1 MQRVPKFVLAATVA
15 LCMFTACASD
25 SAEDLEGEGSDA
37 RALKIAKSV
46 MKALGGRGQFNAV
59 RYLSFHFVVER
70 DSQRVSDWRHDW
82 NRQNNDYR
90 LEGKN
95 DKGDELLMVFNLL
108 SRDGEAYKNGLPVE
122 GEERRVLLEFAYGRF
137 INDTYWLLMPYKL
150 RDPGVMLTFDGEEV
164 INNQRFEVIKLRFAP
179 SVGLTPQNVYRVF
192 VDPSTSRIHRWEY
205 FPEEGKEPRPAWWN
219 EWREFGNVTLALERK
234 FDGRNARLLFEG
246 VAVSNEAPAGLF
258 IHAKGIAARFELNE
272 PEERTIAH
280 KGEKR

>member
-1 MQRVPKFVLAATVA
+1 MQRFPKIVLAALFG
-15 LCMFTACASD
+15 LCMLAACASD
-25 SAEDLEGEGSDA
+25 SPEDLEDGGSDA
-37 RALKIAKSV
+37 RALKIAKEV

-59 RYLSFHFVVER
+59 RYLSFHFVGER

-82 NRQNNDYR
+82 DRQKGDYR

-108 SRDGEAYKNGLPVE
+108 NREGEAYKNGLPVE
-122 GEERRVLLEFAYGRF
+122 GEECRGLLEFAYGRF

-164 INNQRFEVIKLRFAP
+164 INNQRYEIIKLRFAP

-192 VDPSTSRIHRWEY
+192 VEPSTSRIHRWEY

-219 EWREFGNVTLALERK
+219 DWRQFDGLTLALERK
-234 FDGRNARLLFEG
+234 FEGRNTRLLFENV
-246 VAVSNEAPAGLF
+246 VASKEVPPGIFILSKGMATLF
-258 IHAKGIAARFELNE
+258 
-272 PEERTIAH
+272 
-280 KGEKR
+280 